1 MVVANARR
9 FRFIRSS
16 DRFSSPFFFL
26 VTLEAFDEPVI
37 DRNFLA
43 CRMRAT
49 GLMTRRFCAL
59 LLLPAPEGFSDPV
72 TAGSVVSA
80 ARFGDVDIAWGRAAL
95 AASPR
100 VFAAFQGAERPIAF
114 ENFLQNLIP
123 THRLRSCAQGCSD
136 DHPGTHE
143 VYTNVRC

>member
-1 MVVANARR
+1 M
-9 FRFIRSS
+9 SS
-16 DRFSSPFFFL
+16 FFLL
-26 VTLEAFDEPVI
+26 VTLEALDEPAV
-37 DRNFLA
+37 DGNFLA
-43 CRMRAT
+43 GRMCMRAP

-59 LLLPAPEGFSDPV
+59 FLLPASEGFSDPII
-72 TAGSVVSA
+72 AGSVVSA
-80 ARFGDVDIAWGRAAL
+80 ALLGDVHIAWERAAL

-100 VFAAFQGAERPIAF
+100 VFAALKGAERPIAF

-123 THRLRSCAQGCSD
+123 THRLRSYAQGCSD